1 MKPTTFALRILLS
14 ALICCMVFASQAQTC
29 NDTPVR
35 IGIAWVPNTK
45 AYDRVV
51 RSIEAAGGEA
61 VILPQMRAAALKY
74 DGSRLLPQYV
84 DENGVLL
91 QQYADMV
98 KIDTYA
104 GTGADTLMKDIDAVV
119 FLGGGDIS
127 PTLFAKPQPW
137 HGIEE
142 DNNCNAERDISEY
155 LTMSY
160 CLDHNIPLLG
170 LCRGMQMLAVVSGAP
185 LIQDLGQY
193 FAAQGKD
200 YHYLHRMQRDEHG
213 ERHYTPHDVTMT
225 DTTSILCRVVGLSRF
240 SLCKAPFDPIIRKV
254 PSWHH
259 QACGDVAGT
268 PLKVTG
274 ITLTDGIPVIEAIE
288 RTDKP
293 FALGVQFHPE
303 EAVRMNLDGEA
314 AASFM
319 PLDEGLAY
327 FRALIT
333 QARKNN
339 DSKKGN
345 NTIIP

>member
-1 MKPTTFALRILLS
+1 MRTRTFILRLRAIV
-14 ALICCMVFASQAQTC
+14 AVCCVTLAFMGNAQ
-29 NDTPVR
+29 VR
-35 IGIAWVPNTK
+35 IGIAWQPNDK

-51 RSIEAAGGEA
+51 RSIKAANAGVVP

-142 DNNCNAERDISEY
+142 DNNCSAERDISEY

-259 QACGDVAGT
+259 QACGDVTGT

-288 RTDKP
+288 RTDVT

-314 AASFM
+314 AARFM
-319 PLDEGLAY
+319 PINEGLAF

-333 QARKNN
+333 QAMKMNC
-339 DSKKGN
+339 SKKN
-345 NTIIP
+345 

>member
-1 MKPTTFALRILLS
+1 MNRKPSITRVLLFAIV
-14 ALICCMVFASQAQTC
+14 CCLAVAFNVQAQHS
-29 NDTPVR
+29 VR
-35 IGIAWVPNTK
+35 IGIAWVPNTN

-74 DGSRLLPQYV
+74 DGTQLLPQYV

-104 GTGADTLMKDIDAVV
+104 GTGADSLMKDIDAVV

-127 PTLFAKPQPW
+127 STLFAKPQPW

-170 LCRGMQMLAVVSGAP
+170 LCRGMQMLAVVSGAS
-185 LIQDLGQY
+185 LIQDLAQY

-200 YHYLHRMQRDEHG
+200 YHYLHRMQRDEQG
-213 ERHYTPHDVTMT
+213 KRHYTPHDVTVT
-225 DTTSILCRVVGLSRF
+225 DTTSILYRIAGTVH
-240 SLCKAPFDPIIRKV
+240 IRKV

-259 QACGDVAGT
+259 QACGDVTGT
-268 PLKVTG
+268 PLKVTA
-274 ITLTDGIPVIEAIE
+274 ITLTDGIPVVEAIE
-288 RTDKP
+288 RTDVT

-314 AASFM
+314 AASRFM
-319 PLDEGLAY
+319 PIDEGLAF
-327 FRALIT
+327 FRALII
-333 QARKNN
+333 QAEKMKISR
-339 DSKKGN
+339 
-345 NTIIP
+345 

>member
-1 MKPTTFALRILLS
+1 MNRKPSITRVLLFV
-14 ALICCMVFASQAQTC
+14 IVCCLAVAFNVQAQH
-29 NDTPVR
+29 PVR
-35 IGIAWVPNTK
+35 IGIAWVPNAK

-74 DGSRLLPQYV
+74 DGTQLLPQYV

-142 DNNCNAERDISEY
+142 DNNCSAERDISEY

-200 YHYLHRMQRDEHG
+200 YHYLHRMQRDEQG
-213 ERHYTPHDVTMT
+213 KRHYTPHDVTVT
-225 DTTSILCRVVGLSRF
+225 DITSILYRIAGTVH
-240 SLCKAPFDPIIRKV
+240 IRKV

-259 QACGDVAGT
+259 QACGDVTGT
-268 PLKVTG
+268 PLKVTA
-274 ITLTDGIPVIEAIE
+274 ITLTDGIPVVEAIE
-288 RTDKP
+288 RTDVT

-303 EAVRMNLDGEA
+303 EAVRMNLDGEVA
-314 AASFM
+314 ANRFM
-319 PLDEGLAY
+319 PIGEALAY
-327 FRALIT
+327 FRALII
-333 QARKNN
+333 QAEKMKISR
-339 DSKKGN
+339 
-345 NTIIP
+345 

>member
-1 MKPTTFALRILLS
+1 MNRKPSITRVLLFAIV
-14 ALICCMVFASQAQTC
+14 CCLAVAFNVQAQH
-29 NDTPVR
+29 PVR

-61 VILPQMRAAALKY
+61 VILSQMRAAALKY
-74 DGSRLLPQYV
+74 DGTQLLPQYV

-104 GTGADTLMKDIDAVV
+104 GAGADSLLNDIAAVV

-127 PTLFAKPQPW
+127 STLFAKPQPW

-200 YHYLHRMQRDEHG
+200 YHYLHRMQRDEQG
-213 ERHYTPHDVTMT
+213 KRHYTPHDVTVT
-225 DTTSILCRVVGLSRF
+225 DTTSILYRIAGTVH
-240 SLCKAPFDPIIRKV
+240 IRKV

-259 QACGDVAGT
+259 QACGDVTGT
-268 PLKVTG
+268 PLKVTA
-274 ITLTDGIPVIEAIE
+274 ITLTDGIPVVEAIE
-288 RTDKP
+288 RTDVT

-303 EAVRMNLDGEA
+303 EAVRMNLDGEVA
-314 AASFM
+314 ANRFM
-319 PLDEGLAY
+319 PIGEALAY
-327 FRALIT
+327 FRALII
-333 QARKNN
+333 QAEKMKISR
-339 DSKKGN
+339 
-345 NTIIP
+345 

>member
-1 MKPTTFALRILLS
+1 MNYKPSITRVLLFAIV
-14 ALICCMVFASQAQTC
+14 CCLAVAFNVQAQHL
-29 NDTPVR
+29 VR
-35 IGIAWVPNTK
+35 IGIAWVPNAN

-74 DGSRLLPQYV
+74 DGDRLLPQYV
-84 DENGVLL
+84 DENGVLR

-104 GTGADTLMKDIDAVV
+104 GTGADSLMKDIDAVV

-127 PTLFAKPQPW
+127 STLFVKPQPW

-200 YHYLHRMQRDEHG
+200 YHYLHRMQRDEQG
-213 ERHYTPHDVTMT
+213 KRHYTPHDVTVT
-225 DTTSILCRVVGLSRF
+225 DTTSILYRIAGTTN
-240 SLCKAPFDPIIRKV
+240 IRKV

-259 QACGDVAGT
+259 QACGDVTGT
-268 PLKVTG
+268 PLKVTA
-274 ITLTDGIPVIEAIE
+274 ITLTDGIPVVEAIE
-288 RTDKP
+288 RTDVT

-303 EAVRMNLDGEA
+303 EAVRMNLDGEVA
-314 AASFM
+314 ANRFM
-319 PLDEGLAY
+319 PIDEGLAY
-327 FRALIT
+327 FRALII
-333 QARKNN
+333 QAEKMKISR
-339 DSKKGN
+339 
-345 NTIIP
+345 

>member
-1 MKPTTFALRILLS
+1 MNRKPSITRVLLFAIV
-14 ALICCMVFASQAQTC
+14 CCLAVAFNVQAQH
-29 NDTPVR
+29 PVR
-35 IGIAWVPNTK
+35 IGIAWVPNTN

-74 DGSRLLPQYV
+74 DGDRLLPQYV
-84 DENGVLL
+84 DENGVLR
-91 QQYADMV
+91 QQYANLV

-104 GTGADTLMKDIDAVV
+104 GTGADSVLKDIDAVV

-200 YHYLHRMQRDEHG
+200 YHYLHRMQRDEQG
-213 ERHYTPHDVTMT
+213 KRHYTPHDVTVT
-225 DTTSILCRVVGLSRF
+225 DTTSILYRIAGT
-240 SLCKAPFDPIIRKV
+240 AHIRKV

-259 QACGDVAGT
+259 QACGDVTGT
-268 PLKVTG
+268 PLKVTA
-274 ITLTDGIPVIEAIE
+274 ITLTDGIPVVEAIE
-288 RTDKP
+288 RTDVT

-303 EAVRMNLDGEA
+303 EAVRMNLDGEVA
-314 AASFM
+314 ANRFM
-319 PLDEGLAY
+319 PIGEALAY
-327 FRALIT
+327 FRALII
-333 QARKNN
+333 QAEKMKISR
-339 DSKKGN
+339 
-345 NTIIP
+345 

>member
-1 MKPTTFALRILLS
+1 MNRKPSITRVLLFAIVCCLAVTFN
-14 ALICCMVFASQAQTC
+14 VQAQH
-29 NDTPVR
+29 PVR
-35 IGIAWVPNTK
+35 IGIAWQPNDK

-51 RSIEAAGGEA
+51 RSIKAANAGVVP
-61 VILPQMRAAALKY
+61 VILPQMRAAALEY
-74 DGSRLLPQYV
+74 DGDRLLSQYV

-91 QQYADMV
+91 QQYANLV

-104 GTGADTLMKDIDAVV
+104 GAGADSVLKDIDAVV

-142 DNNCNAERDISEY
+142 DSNCNAERDISEY

-160 CLDHNIPLLG
+160 CLDHDIPLLG

-193 FAAQGKD
+193 FAEQGKE
-200 YHYLHRMQRDEHG
+200 YHYQHRAPRNERG

-225 DTTSILCRVVGLSRF
+225 DTTSILSRTVGLARF
-240 SLCKAPFDPIIRKV
+240 SLCREPFDPIIRNV

-259 QACGDVAGT
+259 QACGDVTGT

-274 ITLTDGIPVIEAIE
+274 VTVTDGIPVIEAIE
-288 RTDKP
+288 RTDVS

-314 AASFM
+314 AANFMSFKEA
-319 PLDEGLAY
+319 LSF
-327 FRALIT
+327 FRSLIFT
-333 QARKNN
+333 ARDMAEFRNEK
-339 DSKKGN
+339 
-345 NTIIP
+345 

>member
-193 FAAQGKD
+193 FAAQGKE
-200 YHYLHRMQRDEHG
+200 YRYLHRMQRDENG
-213 ERHYTPHDVTMT
+213 ERHYTPHDVAVI
-225 DTTSILCRVVGLSRF
+225 DTASILYSI
-240 SLCKAPFDPIIRKV
+240 AATDIIRKV

-259 QACGDVAGT
+259 QACGDVTGT

-288 RTDKP
+288 RTDKS

-314 AASFM
+314 AARFM
-319 PLDEGLAY
+319 PINEGLAF

>member
-1 MKPTTFALRILLS
+1 MNRKPSITRVLLFVIVCCLAVTFN
-14 ALICCMVFASQAQTC
+14 VQAQH
-29 NDTPVR
+29 PVR
-35 IGIAWVPNTK
+35 IGIAWVPNAN

-51 RSIEAAGGEA
+51 RSIEAVGGEA

-74 DGSRLLPQYV
+74 DGTQLLLQYV

-104 GTGADTLMKDIDAVV
+104 GTGADSLMKDIDAVV

-127 PTLFAKPQPW
+127 STLFAKPQPW

-170 LCRGMQMLAVVSGAP
+170 LCRGMQMLAVVSGAS

-193 FAAQGKD
+193 FAAQSKD
-200 YHYLHRMQRDEHG
+200 YHYLHRMQRDEQG
-213 ERHYTPHDVTMT
+213 KRHYTPHDVTVT
-225 DTTSILCRVVGLSRF
+225 DTTSILYRIAGT
-240 SLCKAPFDPIIRKV
+240 AHIRRV

-259 QACGDVAGT
+259 QACGDVTGT

-288 RTDKP
+288 HTDVT

-303 EAVRMNLDGEA
+303 EAVRMNLDGEV
-314 AASFM
+314 AASRFM
-319 PLDEGLAY
+319 PIDEGLAY
-327 FRALIT
+327 FRALIA
-333 QARKNN
+333 QGKKMNC
-339 DSKKGN
+339 SKKR
-345 NTIIP
+345 

>member
-1 MKPTTFALRILLS
+1 MNRKPSITRVLLFAIV
-14 ALICCMVFASQAQTC
+14 CCLAVAFNVQAQH
-29 NDTPVR
+29 PVR
-35 IGIAWVPNTK
+35 IGIAWVPNAN

-74 DGSRLLPQYV
+74 DGTQLLPQYV

-104 GTGADTLMKDIDAVV
+104 GTGADSLMKDIDAVV

-127 PTLFAKPQPW
+127 STLFAKPQPW

-170 LCRGMQMLAVVSGAP
+170 LCRGMQMLAVVSGAT

-193 FAAQGKD
+193 FAAQGKE

-213 ERHYTPHDVTMT
+213 ERHYTPHDVMVT
-225 DTTSILCRVVGLSRF
+225 DMNSILCRVVAHSRF
-240 SLCKAPFDPIIRKV
+240 LLCKDESLFDPIIRKV

-259 QACGDVAGT
+259 QACGDVTGT

-288 RTDKP
+288 RTDQT

-303 EAVRMNLDGEA
+303 EAVRRSLDGEIA
-314 AASFM
+314 RFM
-319 PLDEGLAY
+319 SLKEGLAY
-327 FRALIT
+327 FQMLIT
-333 QARKNN
+333 QAEKRWEKRVI
-339 DSKKGN
+339 SALE
-345 NTIIP
+345 P

>member
-1 MKPTTFALRILLS
+1 MNRKPSITRVLLFAIV
-14 ALICCMVFASQAQTC
+14 CCLAVAFNVQAQH
-29 NDTPVR
+29 PVR
-35 IGIAWVPNTK
+35 IGIAWVPNAN

-74 DGSRLLPQYV
+74 DGDRLLPQYV
-84 DENGVLL
+84 DENGVLR

-104 GTGADTLMKDIDAVV
+104 GTGADSLMKDIDAVV

-127 PTLFAKPQPW
+127 STLFAKPQPW

-200 YHYLHRMQRDEHG
+200 YHYLHRMQRDEQG
-213 ERHYTPHDVTMT
+213 KRHYTPHDVTVT
-225 DTTSILCRVVGLSRF
+225 DTTSILYRIAGTVH
-240 SLCKAPFDPIIRKV
+240 IRRV

-259 QACGDVAGT
+259 QACGDVTGT

-288 RTDKP
+288 RTDVA

-303 EAVRMNLDGEA
+303 EAVRMNLDGEV
-314 AASFM
+314 AASRFM
-319 PLDEGLAY
+319 PIDEGLAY
-327 FRALIT
+327 FRALIA
-333 QARKNN
+333 QGKKMNC
-339 DSKKGN
+339 SKKR
-345 NTIIP
+345 

>member
-1 MKPTTFALRILLS
+1 MNRKPSITRVLLFAIV
-14 ALICCMVFASQAQTC
+14 CCLAVAFNVQAQH
-29 NDTPVR
+29 PVR
-35 IGIAWVPNTK
+35 IGIAWVPNAK

-74 DGSRLLPQYV
+74 DGTQLLPQYV

-104 GTGADTLMKDIDAVV
+104 GTGADSLMKDIDAVV

-127 PTLFAKPQPW
+127 STLFAKPQPW

-170 LCRGMQMLAVVSGAP
+170 LCRGMQMLAVVSGVP

-193 FAAQGKD
+193 FATQGKD
-200 YHYLHRMQRDEHG
+200 YHYLHRMQRDEQG
-213 ERHYTPHDVTMT
+213 KRYYTPHDVTVT
-225 DTTSILCRVVGLSRF
+225 DTTSILYSIAGTVH
-240 SLCKAPFDPIIRKV
+240 IRKV

-259 QACGDVAGT
+259 QACGDVTGT
-268 PLKVTG
+268 PLKVTA
-274 ITLTDGIPVIEAIE
+274 ITLTDGIPVVEAIE
-288 RTDKP
+288 RTDVT

-319 PLDEGLAY
+319 PINEGLAF
-327 FRALIT
+327 FRALIN
-333 QARKNN
+333 QAEKMKISR
-339 DSKKGN
+339 
-345 NTIIP
+345 

>member
-1 MKPTTFALRILLS
+1 MNRKLSITRVLLFAIV
-14 ALICCMVFASQAQTC
+14 CCLAVAFNVQAQH
-29 NDTPVR
+29 PVR

-74 DGSRLLPQYV
+74 DGTQLLPQYV

-104 GTGADTLMKDIDAVV
+104 GTGADSLMKDIDAVV

-127 PTLFAKPQPW
+127 STLFAKPQPW

-200 YHYLHRMQRDEHG
+200 YHYLHRMQRDEQG
-213 ERHYTPHDVTMT
+213 KRHYTPHDVTVT
-225 DTTSILCRVVGLSRF
+225 DTTSILYRIAGTVH
-240 SLCKAPFDPIIRKV
+240 IRKV

-259 QACGDVAGT
+259 QACGDVTGT
-268 PLKVTG
+268 PLKVTA
-274 ITLTDGIPVIEAIE
+274 ITLTDGIPVVEAIE
-288 RTDKP
+288 RTDVT

-303 EAVRMNLDGEA
+303 EAVRMNLDGEVA
-314 AASFM
+314 ANRFM
-319 PLDEGLAY
+319 SLDEALAY
-327 FRALIT
+327 FRALII
-333 QARKNN
+333 QAEKMKISR
-339 DSKKGN
+339 
-345 NTIIP
+345 

>member
-1 MKPTTFALRILLS
+1 MNRKPSITRVLLFAIV
-14 ALICCMVFASQAQTC
+14 CCLAVAFNVQAQH
-29 NDTPVR
+29 PVR

-84 DENGVLL
+84 DKNGVLL

-104 GTGADTLMKDIDAVV
+104 GAGADSLLNDIAAVV

-142 DNNCNAERDISEY
+142 DNNCNVERDISEY

-170 LCRGMQMLAVVSGAP
+170 LCRGMQMLAVVSGAS

-200 YHYLHRMQRDEHG
+200 YHYLHRMQRDEQG
-213 ERHYTPHDVTMT
+213 ERHYTPHDVTVT
-225 DTTSILCRVVGLSRF
+225 DTTSILYRIAGTVH
-240 SLCKAPFDPIIRKV
+240 IRKV

-259 QACGDVAGT
+259 QACGDVTGT
-268 PLKVTG
+268 PLKVTA
-274 ITLTDGIPVIEAIE
+274 ITLTDGIPVVEAIE
-288 RTDKP
+288 RTDVT

-303 EAVRMNLDGEA
+303 EAVRMNLDGED
-314 AASFM
+314 AASRFM
-319 PLDEGLAY
+319 PIDEGLAY
-327 FRALIT
+327 FRALII
-333 QARKNN
+333 QAEKMKISR
-339 DSKKGN
+339 
-345 NTIIP
+345 

>member
-1 MKPTTFALRILLS
+1 MKPNTFIFKVRFLVIVFALTCAFS
-14 ALICCMVFASQAQTC
+14 ALAR
-29 NDTPVR
+29 PVHHVTV
-35 IGIAWVPNTK
+35 GIAWVPNAK

-61 VILPQMRAAALKY
+61 VILPQMRAAVLKY
-74 DGSRLLPQYV
+74 DGDRLLPQYV
-84 DENGVLL
+84 DENGVLR

-104 GTGADTLMKDIDAVV
+104 GTGADSLMKDIDAVV

-127 PTLFAKPQPW
+127 STLFAKPQPW

-200 YHYLHRMQRDEHG
+200 YHYLHRMQRDEQG
-213 ERHYTPHDVTMT
+213 ERHYTPHDVTVT
-225 DTTSILCRVVGLSRF
+225 DTTSILYRIAGTTN
-240 SLCKAPFDPIIRKV
+240 IRKV

-259 QACGDVAGT
+259 QACGDVTGT
-268 PLKVTG
+268 PLKVTA
-274 ITLTDGIPVIEAIE
+274 ITLTDGIPVVEAIE
-288 RTDKP
+288 RTDVT

-303 EAVRMNLDGEA
+303 EAVRMNLDGEV
-314 AASFM
+314 AASRFM
-319 PLDEGLAY
+319 PIGEALAY
-327 FRALIT
+327 FRALII
-333 QARKNN
+333 QAEKMKISR
-339 DSKKGN
+339 
-345 NTIIP
+345 